1 MILFEE
7 GDAEDLEE
15 LLLDQEEQVRLE
27 ESDAR
32 EQQASYDC

>member
-7 GDAEDLEE
+7 GNAEDLEE

-32 EQQASYDC
+32 E